1 MTALI
6 TLAIWAPGMLLGML
20 LARFLAKRGERRTL

>member
-1 MTALI
+1 MTVLI
-6 TLAIWAPGMLLGML
+6 TFAVCMPLGML